1 MAVSEMDHVT
11 QQNASKV
18 QSISSAAQRLTNE
31 ALDLANVI
39 AAFRLEGAGEES
51 SETARQRLSRD
62 SSVMPS
68 LSHQDPSQQNLSQ
81 KNLSLP
87 KEPRSALKRPAAAL
101 LKRSGK
107 PSNNRRAASSRLW
120 LPSTSSLSGALMPQS
135 KAAGFNCLPPCMR
148 QAMIKM

>member
-1 MAVSEMDHVT
+1 MGGISTASDEQSSGIDQINMAVSEMDHVT

-87 KEPRSALKRPAAAL
+87 KEPRSALKRPAAAV
-101 LKRSGK
+101 
-107 PSNNRRAASSRLW
+107 AEEEW
-120 LPSTSSLSGALMPQS
+120 ET
-135 KAAGFNCLPPCMR
+135 F
-148 QAMIKM
+148 